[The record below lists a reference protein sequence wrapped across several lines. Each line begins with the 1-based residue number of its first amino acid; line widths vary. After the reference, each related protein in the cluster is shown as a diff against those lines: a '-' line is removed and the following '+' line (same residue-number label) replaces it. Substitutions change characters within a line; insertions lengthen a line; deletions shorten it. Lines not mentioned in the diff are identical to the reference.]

1 MKIRQQLALLV
12 GISLVGILLVLSVSL
27 VMMSRISLGSSAHA
41 SIQRNQALLADMLPP
56 PLFLVEGHLTFMELE
71 KSAEGHMASA
81 EREEL
86 SKHLHQLAQEYRT
99 ACSHW
104 KGEAIVDTLHNVVT
118 EICKDDT
125 AFVYLVDSMMIPA
138 SANHDTA
145 TIYQAGEIMDQIYD
159 RNDGYIRNYAP
170 LLTEMTRQDTE
181 KAHVLGR
188 RTMLASFFV
197 ALLLGLGLGLLA
209 RKLIRSITIPLKE
222 VVDAAGELSRG
233 NTSVFLSETR
243 KDELGELARAMNG
256 VSSVVHGLVSDV
268 SELSR
273 ATIEGRLDTRMQAGE
288 HQGDF
293 LALANGMNGLLDS
306 LVGHLDNLP
315 LPLML
320 VDDRLQILYANQ
332 ALGELVGKTPQA
344 LIGAPCR
351 DHLRTEGCGTDDCA
365 SRCAM
370 GTGNLC
376 SHQSQASIHG
386 KSLHLGYTS
395 RPLRNQ
401 QNEVIGALEVFI
413 DQTSIMESR
422 RRERETAQAQS
433 DLDNKRTG
441 FQAQEIERLGAALE
455 ELVEGHLVFELAAPE
470 GDADT
475 TDIAHAFKVLHRS
488 LAAMVRNLSD
498 SFRGIRSSTE
508 TLASSSI
515 EMAAISHQLGAT
527 SEETTQ
533 MAASVSNSANHV
545 NDNVRSVA
553 TATEQMSATLREIAR
568 NTAQAVT
575 VGRDAVDAAEHANT
589 QIIRL
594 GRSGEEI
601 GEVVKVITSIAQQTN
616 LLALNA
622 TIEAAR
628 AGEFGKGFAVVAGE
642 VKELAQQ
649 TARATREIGTRI
661 HAIQQ
666 DTTGSVQAIDRIQ
679 NVIRTIHD
687 LQTSMAAAIEEQT
700 ATTQEIAMSVSSAA
714 HSTSEISSGI
724 SGVADAARSTSSG
737 ANETQ
742 KAAGQLAQLAS
753 ELQFQVE
760 RFRLE

>member
-12 GISLVGILLVLSVSL
+12 ASSLLGIAIVVAVALAVMSTVS
-27 VMMSRISLGSSAHA
+27 IGSSKHSAM
-41 SIQRNQALLADMLPP
+41 QRNQALMADMLPP

-71 KSAEGHMASA
+71 KSADGRMASA

-86 SKHLHQLAQEYRT
+86 AKRLHQLAQDYRST
-99 ACSHW
+99 CKRW
-104 KGEAIVDTLHNVVT
+104 ENQPIPDTLRKIVQS
-118 EICKDDT
+118 ICQDDT
-125 AFVYLVDSMMIPA
+125 AFQILVDSMMIPA
-138 SANHDTA
+138 AASHDTA
-145 TIYQAGEIMDQIYD
+145 TITQAGEIMDQIYD
-159 RNDGYIRNYAP
+159 RNEGYVRNMSPY
-170 LLTEMTRQDTE
+170 LEKYVQQDVE
-181 KAHVLGR
+181 AARRIGR
-188 RTMLASFFV
+188 RTVLITIAIAM
-197 ALLLGLGLGLLA
+197 ALGIGLGLFG

-233 NTSVFLSETR
+233 NTSVRLPESR

-256 VSSVVHGLVSDV
+256 VSSVVNGLVSDV
-268 SELSR
+268 GELSR
-273 ATIEGRLDTRMQAGE
+273 ATIEGRLDTRMQASQ

-332 ALGELVGKTPQA
+332 ALGELVGTAPQA
-344 LIGAPCR
+344 LIGSPCR
-351 DHLRTEGCGTDDCA
+351 DRLRTAGCGTDACT

-370 GTGNLC
+370 GSGNLC
-376 SHQSQASIHG
+376 SHESQATVQG
-386 KSLHLGYTS
+386 KSLHLAYTS

-401 QNEVIGALEVFI
+401 HGEVIGALEVFI
-413 DQTSIMESR
+413 DQTTIMEGR
-422 RRERETAQAQS
+422 QRERETAQAQS
-433 DLDNKRTG
+433 ELDNKRTG

-455 ELVEGHLVFELAAPE
+455 ELVEGHLVFELPAPE

-475 TDIAHAFKVLHRS
+475 ADIAHAFKVLHRS

-515 EMAAISHQLGAT
+515 EMAAISHQLGST

-714 HSTSEISSGI
+714 HSTSEISTGI